1 MRITMYHISSVSYII
16 ICNVIRYDS
25 DRYVHRLAETF
36 YSTLQIHSYFRTV
49 DLQKPKM
56 QASDAGFC
64 SQAAL
69 RAAEAAILEAV
80 EVGITQ
86 IDTTFHTFSY
96 HKIYQTQ
103 VIWVD
108 SRFLSGF
115 CRGCFEASEVHPLK
129 GGREGCVCCSL
140 THVTLFYVYDIYRS

>member
-1 MRITMYHISSVSYII
+1 MYTYVSQCIRYHLSLYII

-25 DRYVHRLAETF
+25 DRYVHRLAET
-36 YSTLQIHSYFRTV
+36 STAPKR
-49 DLQKPKM
+49 PKM

-80 EVGITQ
+80 EVGDRHPNRHHIYPHF
-86 IDTTFHTFSY
+86 IHFHTTKY
-96 HKIYQTQ
+96 TKHKKHRCTQ
-103 VIWVD
+103 K
-108 SRFLSGF
+108 FLSGF

-129 GGREGCVCCSL
+129 GGGEGCVL
-140 THVTLFYVYDIYRS
+140 